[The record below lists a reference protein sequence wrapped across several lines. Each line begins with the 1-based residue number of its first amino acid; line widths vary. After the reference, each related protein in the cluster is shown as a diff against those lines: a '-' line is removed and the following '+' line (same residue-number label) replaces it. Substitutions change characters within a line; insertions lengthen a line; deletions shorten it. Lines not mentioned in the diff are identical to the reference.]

1 MQLGA
6 DVNAGDAAGRR
17 PLHRAAQ
24 QGHVEVGHLTL
35 VQQGADVNAEDNDG
49 DRPLHE
55 AALTG
60 HVEAVATLGS
70 SERT

>member
-1 MQLGA
+1 MLLDG
-6 DVNAGDAAGRR
+6 GRCTGR
-17 PLHRAAQ
+17 HNRDTWRL
-24 QGHVEVGHLTL
+24 VTTL

-60 HVEAVATLGS
+60 HVEAVATLVS